1 MDSQE
6 ATIRLFS
13 RNANLQLL
21 TLKIVVWVLSLL
33 NLFLCNCYCIITKFI
48 IAYSIKNFI
57 C

>member
-48 IAYSIKNFI
+48 IANCIKNFI

>member
-1 MDSQE
+1 M
-6 ATIRLFS
+6 RLFS

-48 IAYSIKNFI
+48 IANCIKNFI